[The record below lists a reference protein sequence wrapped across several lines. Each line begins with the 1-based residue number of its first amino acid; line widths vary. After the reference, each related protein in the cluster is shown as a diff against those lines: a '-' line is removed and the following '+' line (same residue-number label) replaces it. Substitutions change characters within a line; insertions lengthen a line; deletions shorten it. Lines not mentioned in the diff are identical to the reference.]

1 MFPSKLNDAVLP
13 EISKLIEAK
22 LFNSSNGIFWIRFEK
37 KFSVSPSILAA
48 FVKLLKILATSL
60 KDKSFINCVS
70 ALWVGRGICWD
81 DILEGDVMG
90 DELGGDV
97 IGGCKLGGCI
107 LGGGILGSDVEIGG
121 GGGGGTGM
129 ELLLLL
135 FVV

>member
-81 DILEGDVMG
+81 DILEGDVI
-90 DELGGDV
+90 GGDV
-97 IGGCKLGGCI
+97 IGGDKLGGGI

-121 GGGGGTGM
+121 GGGGGTGV
-129 ELLLLL
+129 ELLLLT